1 MTATVTGR
9 DVGWSTMHLLR
20 RLPGLRHPGTS
31 PHEPGAVI
39 PLRPGSTD
47 VPQGLG
53 YDTEHEVFVYTFYDL
68 DDPAVGSLVFADADG
83 GVTARAP
90 LSGLDHYGGVTLH
103 AGRTYVCGAGKV
115 QVHDTAR
122 LREGIAEPVM
132 TVPVRASSTVTSY
145 HDGLFVATFRRER
158 PERMYRYDLD
168 ADGTPVETGA
178 VFTVPPRTQGVAFA
192 EDGSAYFSRSWG
204 RTRPS
209 VLTRV
214 AAADLEADRGWTAQ
228 NGRDTSLP
236 PMAEGS
242 VIVEGRL
249 HQLYESGALAYR
261 RYRRA
266 HLLMSLLQGPLV
278 PRERLTVHEVGRV
291 QTRGTHGQG
300 PP

>member
-1 MTATVTGR
+1 MAGR
-9 DVGWSTMHLLR
+9 DVSWSTMHLLR
-20 RLPGLRHPGTS
+20 RLPGLRRPETS
-31 PHEPGAVI
+31 THEPGAVI

-53 YDTEHEVFVYTFYDL
+53 YDAEHEEFVYTFYDL
-68 DDPAVGSLVFADADG
+68 GAPDVGSLVFADAEG
-83 GVTARAP
+83 GVTARVP

-115 QVHDTAR
+115 QVHDTAV
-122 LREGIAEPVM
+122 LRQGIAEPLA
-132 TVPVRASSTVTSY
+132 TVPVRASSTVTS
-145 HDGLFVATFRRER
+145 HHEGLYVARFRRER

-192 EDGSAYFSRSWG
+192 EDGTAYFSRSWG
-204 RTRPS
+204 RARPS

-214 AAADLEADRGWTAQ
+214 AAADLDADRGWTAQ
-228 NGRDTSLP
+228 NGRDTALP

-242 VIVEGRL
+242 VIVDGRL
-249 HQLYESGALAYR
+249 HQLYESGAVPYR

-266 HLLMSLLQGPLV
+266 RLLRTLLQGPLV
-278 PRERLTVHEVGRV
+278 PRERLTVHDVGRV
-291 QTRGTHGQG
+291 QAPGTHGQG
-300 PP
+300 SP